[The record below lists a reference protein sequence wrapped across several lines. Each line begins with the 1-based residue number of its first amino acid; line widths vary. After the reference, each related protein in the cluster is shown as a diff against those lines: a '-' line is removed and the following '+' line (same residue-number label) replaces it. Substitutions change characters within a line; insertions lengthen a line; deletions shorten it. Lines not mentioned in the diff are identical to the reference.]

1 MGGGHVVGIDLEAFP
16 DQQVLGVDLSAEPI
30 PVLANTVQLVTA
42 IDFLEHIPRWE
53 RTASGV
59 RFPLV
64 ELFNEIFR
72 VLEPGGF
79 FFAETPVFPMSEVF
93 QDPTHVNPMTTRTFS
108 HYFAGPCWAQIY
120 GFTGR
125 FEVLEIGQNKGHL
138 MTLMSAD
145 K

>member
-1 MGGGHVVGIDLEAFP
+1 MEAFP

-53 RTASGV
+53 RAVTGV

-64 ELFNEIFR
+64 ELFGEIFR
-72 VLEPGGF
+72 VLEPGGLF
-79 FFAETPVFPMSEVF
+79 YSQTPVFPMREAF
-93 QDPTHVNPMTTRTFS
+93 QDPTHVNPMTARTFRL
-108 HYFAGPCWAQIY
+108 YFAGPCWARIY

-125 FEVLEIGQNKGHL
+125 FEILEIGNRKGHL
-138 MTLMSAD
+138 ICLMRAE